1 MLFNSL
7 DFLIFFPVIVGLY
20 FALSPKYRWVLLL
33 GASYYFYMCWK
44 AEYIILIVFSTLV
57 DYFAARQM
65 VRIQE
70 KKKRRLFLY
79 LSLLSN
85 LGLLFFFKYWNF
97 FSGET
102 RALLDSWNIM
112 ADVPTFQLLLPVG
125 ISFYTFQTLSYTID
139 VYNGKLE
146 PEKNLGRFALYVSF
160 FPQLVAGPIERATHL
175 LPQLR
180 QTFDF
185 DYQRVVSGLQQML
198 WGFFKKVVIADR
210 LAVYVN
216 EIYASPGDENGLALL
231 LATYFFAFQIYC
243 DFSGYSDIAIGAAR
257 VMGYDLMENFRTPY
271 LSKSIR
277 EFWSRW
283 HISLSTWFRD
293 YLYIPLGGNR
303 VPQVRWFL
311 NLFIV
316 FVVSGFWH
324 GANWTFLIWGAL
336 HGSYLVAEILWKRLP
351 FAQFRGMPPQFKS
364 ILAIGT
370 TFHLTLLAWVF
381 FRANSLEDAITVIRS
396 VVELPLT
403 MSVEMIRETINQ
415 AGGLT
420 WLVTAFTLI
429 TFAFADPIMDRKI
442 KKLREG
448 KPIAYAMGIFASI
461 LSGILI
467 LGYFG
472 EVEFIYFQF

>member
-57 DYFAARQM
+57 DYFAAGQM
-65 VRIQE
+65 ARIQE
-70 KKKRRLFLY
+70 KKKRRPFLY

-112 ADVPTFQLLLPVG
+112 VDVPTFQLLLPVG

-180 QTFDF
+180 KTFDF

-271 LSKSIR
+271 LSRSIR

-351 FAQFRGMPPQFKS
+351 FAQFRGMPPKFKS
-364 ILAIGT
+364 ILAVGI

-381 FRANSLEDAITVIRS
+381 FRANSLGDATTVIRS

-403 MSVEMIRETINQ
+403 LSVEMIRETINQ

-420 WLVTAFTLI
+420 WLVTAFILVLI
-429 TFAFADPIMDRKI
+429 A
-442 KKLREG
+442 
-448 KPIAYAMGIFASI
+448 
-461 LSGILI
+461 LSMTGSANTNKT
-467 LGYFG
+467 
-472 EVEFIYFQF
+472 

>member
-57 DYFAARQM
+57 DYFAAGQM
-65 VRIQE
+65 ARIQE
-70 KKKRRLFLY
+70 KKKRRPFLY

-112 ADVPTFQLLLPVG
+112 VDVPTFQLLLPVG

-271 LSKSIR
+271 LSRSIR

-351 FAQFRGMPPQFKS
+351 FAQFKGIPTRLKNILS
-364 ILAIGT
+364 IGI

-381 FRANSLEDAITVIRS
+381 FRANSLGDATTVIRS

-403 MSVEMIRETINQ
+403 LSVEMIRETINQ

-420 WLVTAFTLI
+420 WLVTAFILVL
-429 TFAFADPIMDRKI
+429 FVFADPVMDKAI
-442 KKLREG
+442 KKLRSG
-448 KPIAYAMGIFASI
+448 KSISYAVGIFASI
-461 LSGILI
+461 LSGIII

>member
-57 DYFAARQM
+57 DYFAAGQM
-65 VRIQE
+65 ARIQE
-70 KKKRRLFLY
+70 KKKRRPFLY

-112 ADVPTFQLLLPVG
+112 VDVPTFQLLLPVG

-180 QTFDF
+180 KTFDF

-271 LSKSIR
+271 LSRSIR

-351 FAQFRGMPPQFKS
+351 FAQFKGIPTRLKNILS
-364 ILAIGT
+364 IGI

-381 FRANSLEDAITVIRS
+381 FRANSLGDAITVIRS

-403 MSVEMIRETINQ
+403 LSVEMIRETINQ

-420 WLVTAFTLI
+420 WLVTAFILVL
-429 TFAFADPIMDRKI
+429 FVFADPVMDKAI
-442 KKLREG
+442 KKLRSG
-448 KPIAYAMGIFASI
+448 KSISYAFGIFASI
-461 LSGILI
+461 LSGIII

>member
-57 DYFAARQM
+57 DYFAAGQM
-65 VRIQE
+65 ARIQE
-70 KKKRRLFLY
+70 KKKRRPFLY

-112 ADVPTFQLLLPVG
+112 VDVPTFQLLLPVG

-180 QTFDF
+180 KTFDF

-271 LSKSIR
+271 LSRSIR

-351 FAQFRGMPPQFKS
+351 FAQFRGMPPKFKS
-364 ILAIGT
+364 ILAVGI

-381 FRANSLEDAITVIRS
+381 FRANSLGDATTVIRS

-403 MSVEMIRETINQ
+403 LSVEMIRETINQ

-420 WLVTAFTLI
+420 WLVTAFILVL
-429 TFAFADPIMDRKI
+429 FVFADPVMDKAI
-442 KKLREG
+442 KKLRSG
-448 KPIAYAMGIFASI
+448 KSISYAVGIFASI
-461 LSGILI
+461 LSGIII

>member
-57 DYFAARQM
+57 DYFAAGQM
-65 VRIQE
+65 ARIQE
-70 KKKRRLFLY
+70 KKKRRPFLY

-112 ADVPTFQLLLPVG
+112 VDVPTFQLLLPVG

-351 FAQFRGMPPQFKS
+351 FAQFKGIPTRLKNILS
-364 ILAIGT
+364 IGI

-381 FRANSLEDAITVIRS
+381 FRANSLGDATTVIRS

-403 MSVEMIRETINQ
+403 LSVEMIRETINQ

-420 WLVTAFTLI
+420 WLVTAFILVL
-429 TFAFADPIMDRKI
+429 FVFADPVMDKAI
-442 KKLREG
+442 KKLRSG
-448 KPIAYAMGIFASI
+448 KSISYAVGIFASI
-461 LSGILI
+461 LSGIII

>member
-1 MLFNSL
+1 
-7 DFLIFFPVIVGLY
+7 
-20 FALSPKYRWVLLL
+20 
-33 GASYYFYMCWK
+33 
-44 AEYIILIVFSTLV
+44 
-57 DYFAARQM
+57 
-65 VRIQE
+65 
-70 KKKRRLFLY
+70 
-79 LSLLSN
+79 
-85 LGLLFFFKYWNF
+85 
-97 FSGET
+97 
-102 RALLDSWNIM
+102 
-112 ADVPTFQLLLPVG
+112 
-125 ISFYTFQTLSYTID
+125 
-139 VYNGKLE
+139 
-146 PEKNLGRFALYVSF
+146 
-160 FPQLVAGPIERATHL
+160 
-175 LPQLR
+175 
-180 QTFDF
+180 
-185 DYQRVVSGLQQML
+185 
-198 WGFFKKVVIADR
+198 
-210 LAVYVN
+210 
-216 EIYASPGDENGLALL
+216 
-231 LATYFFAFQIYC
+231 YFFAFQIYC

-271 LSKSIR
+271 LSRSIR

-351 FAQFRGMPPQFKS
+351 FAQFRGMPPKFKS
-364 ILAIGT
+364 ILAVGI

-381 FRANSLEDAITVIRS
+381 FRANSLGDATTVIRS

-403 MSVEMIRETINQ
+403 LSVEMIRETINQ

-420 WLVTAFTLI
+420 WLVTAFILVL
-429 TFAFADPIMDRKI
+429 FVFADPVMDKAI
-442 KKLREG
+442 KKLRSG
-448 KPIAYAMGIFASI
+448 KSISYAFGIFASI
-461 LSGILI
+461 LSGIII